1 MTTFT
6 TEDRLQA
13 EQQEKTGVP
22 YVDGEMVPFV
32 GWVQYEPVVIVNCG
46 ASVPH
51 INQESK

>member
-13 EQQEKTGVP
+13 EQQEKIRVP

-46 ASVPH
+46 ASIPKE
-51 INQESK
+51 NDRT

>member
-6 TEDRLQA
+6 TEDRLKV
-13 EQQEKTGVP
+13 EQQEKREFI
-22 YVDGEMVPFV
+22 DGEFIPLV

-51 INQESK
+51 ENAPNAST